1 MTTEILELI
10 FQVVVIVLP
19 VLLTWI
25 FTRFGITKEE
35 YQKWQWATERAFE
48 FVQAAKDKFPENSG
62 VQKLAWATKQLKN
75 ALIKMGYHLTDEETE
90 ALVRAAYQAMKMET
104 IKN

>member
-1 MTTEILELI
+1 MTNEILELI
-10 FQVVVIVLP
+10 LQVIVIILP

-25 FTRFGITKEE
+25 FAKFGITKEE

-62 VQKLAWATKQLKN
+62 IQKLSWATEQLKN
-75 ALIKMGYHLTDEETE
+75 ALIKMGYHLSDAETE
-90 ALVRAAYQAMKMET
+90 AIVRAAYQEIKAET

>member
-1 MTTEILELI
+1 MTDEILELI
-10 FQVVVIVLP
+10 LQVIVIVLP

-25 FTRFGITKEE
+25 FARFGITKEE

-48 FVQAAKDKFPENSG
+48 FVKAAKDKFPENSG
-62 VQKLAWATKQLKN
+62 VQKLAWATEQLKN
-75 ALIKMGYHLTDEETE
+75 ALIKMGYHLTDEEAE
-90 ALVRAAYQAMKMET
+90 ALVRAAYQAMKTET

>member
-1 MTTEILELI
+1 MYKR
-10 FQVVVIVLP
+10 Q
-19 VLLTWI
+19 
-25 FTRFGITKEE
+25 
-35 YQKWQWATERAFE
+35 TERAFE